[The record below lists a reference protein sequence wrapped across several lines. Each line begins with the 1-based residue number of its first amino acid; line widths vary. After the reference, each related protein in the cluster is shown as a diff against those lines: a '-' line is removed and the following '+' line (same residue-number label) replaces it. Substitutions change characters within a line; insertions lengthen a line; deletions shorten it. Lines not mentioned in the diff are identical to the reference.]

1 MEKTKRT
8 RGRRRWGCVEIERLL
23 GEYRASGLTQHQFA
37 LAHGVGLSTL
47 TRWLRR
53 QRRRAVARLE
63 REPVGVDLVEV
74 TLAGS
79 RAPDN
84 NASSCS
90 GYDYALELPGVGQL
104 HVRRGFDGGEIEHLI
119 GLLRR
124 QGRP

>member
-8 RGRRRWGCVEIERLL
+8 LGRKRMGGEQIERLL
-23 GEYRASGLTQHQFA
+23 GQYRASGQTQHEFA
-37 LAHGVGLSTL
+37 TTRGIGLSTL

-53 QRRRAVARLE
+53 EKRLALTAPV
-63 REPVGVDLVEV
+63 REPDGVDLVEV

-119 GLLRR
+119 GLLQR